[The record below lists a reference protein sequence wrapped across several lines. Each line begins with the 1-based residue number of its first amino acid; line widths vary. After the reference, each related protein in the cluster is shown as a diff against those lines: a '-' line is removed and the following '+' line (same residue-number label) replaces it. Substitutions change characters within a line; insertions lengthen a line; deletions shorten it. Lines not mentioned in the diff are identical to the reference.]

1 MAIEATYRTMLT
13 EDYLK
18 SELQKGIAVS
28 ALDLEEQANTLLEEL
43 DLSVPQFTAEDYY
56 ISMRENASASKFIN
70 TFTEIR
76 QDLRAL
82 YNEMMTLTR
91 VSMDAYE
98 RWAIEA
104 EFIEKKLIDLEDR
117 IENLLI
123 LTQDTEGYFSFVND
137 NFTDLGKVDLD
148 LSTIRLNLDTGM
160 VTMKPASLSTNR
172 IFLNDIDR
180 ERDVSFKVRTT
191 TGFILRRDLPDS
203 QVADLFHQT
212 SQVWWTIIQMK
223 NVRPV
228 TCELTVRLTTG
239 DAVDVSRI
247 DVHLHDSSQSSPI
260 QITPLYS
267 TDNVN
272 FTQLPT
278 NTFTQEV
285 RSSATFSFPTVQAI
299 WVKFLLTKKG
309 PDPSLS
315 RSSFD
320 YQFGFKAIEFY
331 EEGFD
336 VGTTQ
341 SLISKP
347 LWVQQ
352 DDGTPLEFEKLVLTA
367 CERVESNTNIRY
379 YVTTGDDP
387 DLPVDDDTIW
397 VPISPDT
404 RESPLFPVVLS
415 VGDTELKTYGDNETV
430 KVSYDSTASEPY
442 INPAQSFQL
451 LEDDG
456 SGDIDDTAVTAVD
469 RRYTFLN
476 SNDRILNYQIED
488 ALAVNPASLQI
499 LRNLGEQAL
508 TNVPSNKVRNVL
520 RGWGFE
526 DPWYSC
532 VIEILNAEGI
542 EMNVGDQVIIID
554 DIRYTGLVE
563 KTVLTGKTASTTGIH
578 TIKVH
583 KNNWKYVDQDLSS
596 VSPSVMLDTIKAR
609 DSLYPYNH
617 KLLIEGF
624 SYPSNY
630 PDTDEQIYTGADLF
644 AEKVMRQVSI
654 FDLTNN
660 AEVDDYKRFALD
672 YDAPDSHT
680 GGNIPTSVIA
690 VKVDESNPDFQNE
703 RFVIRFTL
711 VNQLRKYLRFRADL
725 STTDASVSP
734 GLDSYRIKLG

>member
-1 MAIEATYRTMLT
+1 MAIEATYRTLLT

-28 ALDLEEQANTLLEEL
+28 ALDLQEQANTLLETL

-56 ISMRENASASKFIN
+56 VSLRENASVSKFIN

-82 YNEMMTLTR
+82 YNEMLTLTR

-104 EFIEKKLIDLEDR
+104 EFIEKKLVDLEDR

-137 NFTDLGKVDLD
+137 NFSDLEKVDLD

-160 VTMKPASLSTNR
+160 VTMKPASLATNR

-180 ERDVSFKVRTT
+180 KRDVSFKVRTT
-191 TGFILRRDLPDS
+191 TDFILRRDLPDT

-212 SQVWWTIIQMK
+212 SKVWWTIIQMK
-223 NVRPV
+223 KVRPV
-228 TCELTVRLTTG
+228 TCELTVRLSS
-239 DAVDVSRI
+239 DDPVDVSRI
-247 DVHLHDSSQSSPI
+247 DIHLHDSSQSSPI

-285 RSSATFSFPTVQAI
+285 RSSATFSFSTVQAN

-309 PDPSLS
+309 PDPTLS
-315 RSSFD
+315 RNSFD

-331 EEGFD
+331 DEGFT
-336 VGTTQ
+336 VGDAQ

-347 LWVQQ
+347 LYVLK

-367 CERVESNTNIRY
+367 CERVEENTNIRY

-404 RESPLFPVVLS
+404 RESPLFPVVLA
-415 VGDTELKTYGDNETV
+415 VGDTELREYGDDEIC
-430 KVSYDSTASEPY
+430 KVSYDSSASEPY
-442 INPAQSFQL
+442 ISPAQSFQL

-456 SGDIDDTAVTAVD
+456 SGGIDDTATTAND

-476 SNDRILNYQIED
+476 SNDRILNYQVKDNISI
-488 ALAVNPASLQI
+488 NPATLQI

-508 TNVPSNKVRNVL
+508 TDIPGNKVRNVL
-520 RGWGFE
+520 RGWGFD

-532 VIEILNAEGI
+532 VVEVLNPEGI

-554 DIRYTGLVE
+554 DIRYTGLVK
-563 KTVLTGKTASTTGIH
+563 KTVLTGKTSKTTGIH

-583 KNNWKYVDQDLSS
+583 KNNWKYVNQDLSG
-596 VSPSVMLDTIKAR
+596 VSPTIMLDTIKAR
-609 DSLYPYNH
+609 DPLYPYNH
-617 KLLIEGF
+617 KLLVEGF

-630 PDTDEQIYTGADLF
+630 PDTDEKVYAGADLF

-660 AEVDDYKRFALD
+660 AQVDDYQRFALD
-672 YDAPDSHT
+672 YDAPDAHT
-680 GGNIPTSVIA
+680 GGNDPTTVFV

-725 STTDASVSP
+725 STTDATVSP

>member
-1 MAIEATYRTMLT
+1 MSIEATYRTLLT

-18 SELQKGIAVS
+18 SELQRGIAVS
-28 ALDLEEQANTLLEEL
+28 ALDLEEQVNTLLETL

-56 ISMRENASASKFIN
+56 ISMKENASASKFIN

-82 YNEMMTLTR
+82 YNDMMTLTR

-148 LSTIRLNLDTGM
+148 LSTIRLNLDTAS
-160 VTMKPASLSTNR
+160 VSMKPASLATSR

-191 TGFILRRDLPDS
+191 TDFILRRDLPDT

-212 SQVWWTIIQMK
+212 SKVWWTIIQMK

-239 DAVDVSRI
+239 DAIDISRI
-247 DVHLHDSSQSSPI
+247 DIYVHDSSQSSPI

-272 FTQLPT
+272 FTQLPS

-285 RSSATFSFPTVQAI
+285 RSSATFSFPTVQAV

-315 RSSFD
+315 RNSFD

-331 EEGFD
+331 EEGFT
-336 VGTTQ
+336 VGETQ

-347 LWVQQ
+347 LWVVQ
-352 DDGTPLEFEKLVLTA
+352 DDGTPLEFEKLVLTS
-367 CERVESNTNIRY
+367 CERVEEGTNIRY
-379 YVTTGDDP
+379 YITTSDDP
-387 DLPVDDDTIW
+387 DVPVDDDTIW

-404 RESPLFPVVLS
+404 RESPLFPVILS

-430 KVSYDSTASEPY
+430 RISYDSTAAEPY
-442 INPAQSFQL
+442 ISPAQSFQL

-456 SGDIDDTAVTAVD
+456 LGGINDTAATANQ

-476 SNDRILNYQIED
+476 SNDRVLNYQVKDDVSI
-488 ALAVNPASLQI
+488 NPASLQI
-499 LRNLGEQAL
+499 FRNVGEQAL
-508 TNVPSNKVRNVL
+508 ANVPSNKVRNVL
-520 RGWGFE
+520 RGWRFE

-532 VIEILNAEGI
+532 VIEVLNPEGI
-542 EMNVGDQVIIID
+542 EINVGDQVIIID

-563 KTVLTGKTASTTGIH
+563 TTILTGKTSLTTGIH

-583 KNNWKYVDQDLSS
+583 KNNWKYVNQDLSS

-609 DSLYPYNH
+609 DPLYPYNH
-617 KLLIEGF
+617 KLLVEGF

-630 PDTDEQIYTGADLF
+630 PDTDEQVYKGVDLF
-644 AEKVMRQVSI
+644 AEKIMRQVSI
-654 FDLTNN
+654 FDLSSN
-660 AEVDDYKRFALD
+660 AEVDDYQRFALD

-680 GGNIPTSVIA
+680 GGNNPTTVFV
-690 VKVDESNPDFQNE
+690 VKIDESNPDFQNE

-725 STTDASVSP
+725 STTNERVSP